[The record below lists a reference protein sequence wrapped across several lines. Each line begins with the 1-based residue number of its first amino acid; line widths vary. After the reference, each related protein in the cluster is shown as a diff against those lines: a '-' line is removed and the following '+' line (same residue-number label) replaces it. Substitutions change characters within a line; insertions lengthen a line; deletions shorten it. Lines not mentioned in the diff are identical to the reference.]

1 MTCTPCV
8 ISAADHTGWAHFAC
22 VAAPRGVLPV
32 IERRGVTTI
41 DAGSPT
47 MPYQCGTRTT
57 SFNHSG
63 QSEKFVT
70 VGNCNAALHQL
81 GGVSRITSY
90 IPTERSRRKECALP
104 LRRS

>member
-8 ISAADHTGWAHFAC
+8 ISAADHAGWAHFVC
-22 VAAPRGVLPV
+22 VAAPRGMPAV
-32 IERRGVTTI
+32 IERRRVTTI
-41 DAGSPT
+41 NAGLPT
-47 MPYQCGTRTT
+47 MPYPLHKNYEFQPFGPVRKVR
-57 SFNHSG
+57 HRG
-63 QSEKFVT
+63 QFY
-70 VGNCNAALHQL
+70 AALHQP